1 MSGSKMIAVDG
12 VFYTPEDLAAKEA
25 REAAAAERA
34 EREAAKVLDHVE
46 ANLDEAALAAVVA
59 PLLERIDALENLVGE
74 SIQALGERIGKC
86 EDAHEAAD
94 NAAGGTE
101 VPAEG
106 SSAAS
111 EAAGAG
117 SDDAKAA
124 KGPGKAGKGAAK

>member
-1 MSGSKMIAVDG
+1 MSGSRMTVVDG

-34 EREAAKVLDHVE
+34 ELEAAKVLEHVE

-86 EDAHEAAD
+86 EDANEAAD
-94 NAAGGTE
+94 NAAWGTE

-124 KGPGKAGKGAAK
+124 KASAKTGKGAAK